1 MNDLTLIL
9 AVAAITYLTRVAFL
23 IRPRQVPG
31 GALGRF
37 LDVFPLALFMAIATV
52 GLATPE
58 GTPAV
63 TPGLA
68 AALGGVI
75 GGVLFRRS
83 LVGILAVGAATFY
96 LVRALVGG

>member
-1 MNDLTLIL
+1 MSDLALVL
-9 AVAAITYLTRVAFL
+9 VVAVITYLTRVAFL
-23 IRPRQVPG
+23 IRPRPVPG

-37 LDVFPLALFMAIATV
+37 LDVFPLALFVAIATV
-52 GLATPE
+52 GLATPD

-68 AALGGVI
+68 AAFGGVV

-83 LVGILAVGAATFY
+83 LVGILAVGAALFY
-96 LVRALVGG
+96 LVRAVVG